1 MSETRAATTWVVIG
15 ASGFVGSR
23 IVADARSRG
32 ITVVELAAPR
42 LEAAPATAASA
53 RAVAAGTVDVVDEL
67 AAAFRG
73 VEVVVNAA
81 GLATP
86 DAEMSASLVGA
97 NAALPLVALAA
108 ARRSGAKRF
117 VHLSSAAVQGP
128 VPVLDESTRT
138 MPFSPYSQS
147 KAWGE
152 QLLVEARAEGAPGDA
167 TEIVVVRATSVQ
179 GPGRPTTERLRR
191 LAASP
196 LASVAS
202 PGTAPTPIT
211 SVDALADFV
220 VAVGVHQAPVPTIVL
235 QPWEGMTVSSVL
247 QAAGDRRPLRLPPA
261 LCRAAVVS
269 ALALSRLLGG
279 RFAGTIRRVEL
290 MWFGQDQADGWARQ
304 AGIAFPSRIEQVLRG
319 GLPAS
324 ESSVEKR

>member
-1 MSETRAATTWVVIG
+1 MSETRDATTWVVIG

-32 ITVVELAAPR
+32 ITIVELAAPR
-42 LEAAPATAASA
+42 LEAVPASVAAARTAA
-53 RAVAAGTVDVVDEL
+53 AGAVDVVDEL

-73 VEVVVNAA
+73 AGVVVNAA

-97 NAALPLVALAA
+97 NAVLPLVALAA

-128 VPVLDESTRT
+128 VLVLDESTRT

-152 QLLVEARAEGAPGDA
+152 QLLVEARAEGTPDDV
-167 TEIVVVRATSVQ
+167 TEVVVVRATSVQ
-179 GPGRPTTERLRR
+179 GPGRPTTDRLRR
-191 LAASP
+191 LATSP

-202 PGTAPTPIT
+202 PGDAPTPVT
-211 SVDALADFV
+211 SVAALAEFV
-220 VAVGVHQAPVPTIVL
+220 TAVGTFDGIVPAVVL
-235 QPWEGMTVSSVL
+235 QPWEGLTVSSVL
-247 QAAGDRRPLRLPPA
+247 EAAGGRPPRRLPRL
-261 LCRAAVVS
+261 LCRFVVASVRVVS
-269 ALALSRLLGG
+269 RLMGG
-279 RFAGTIRRVEL
+279 RLAGPIRRVEL
-290 MWFGQDQADGWARQ
+290 MWFGQGQTSGWAESV
-304 AGIAFPSRIEQVLRG
+304 GIRPTPAVADLLRG
-319 GLPAS
+319 GDA
-324 ESSVEKR
+324 

>member
-1 MSETRAATTWVVIG
+1 MSETRDATTWVVIG

-42 LEAAPATAASA
+42 LEAVPAAAASV
-53 RAVAAGTVDVVDEL
+53 RAAAAGAVDVVDEL

-97 NAALPLVALAA
+97 NAVLPLVALAA
-108 ARRSGAKRF
+108 ASRSGARRF

-138 MPFSPYSQS
+138 LPFSPYSQS

-152 QLLVEARAEGAPGDA
+152 QLLVEARAEGAPDDV
-167 TEIVVVRATSVQ
+167 TEVVVVRATSVQ
-179 GPGRPTTERLRR
+179 GPGRPTTDRLRR

-202 PGTAPTPIT
+202 PGDAPTPVT
-211 SVDALADFV
+211 SVAALAEFV
-220 VAVGVHQAPVPTIVL
+220 TAVGTFDGIVPAVVL
-235 QPWEGMTVSSVL
+235 QPWEGLTVSSVL
-247 QAAGDRRPLRLPPA
+247 EAAGGRSPRRLPRL
-261 LCRAAVVS
+261 LCRFVVGSARVVS
-269 ALALSRLLGG
+269 RLIGG
-279 RFAGTIRRVEL
+279 RLAGPIRRVEL
-290 MWFGQDQADGWARQ
+290 MWFGQGQTSGWAESV
-304 AGIAFPSRIEQVLRG
+304 GIRPTPAVADLLRG
-319 GLPAS
+319 GDA
-324 ESSVEKR
+324 

>member
-1 MSETRAATTWVVIG
+1 MSETRDATTWVVIG

-32 ITVVELAAPR
+32 ITIVELAAPR
-42 LEAAPATAASA
+42 LEAVPASVAAARTAA
-53 RAVAAGTVDVVDEL
+53 AGAVDVVDEL

-73 VEVVVNAA
+73 AGVVVNAA

-108 ARRSGAKRF
+108 ARRSGARRF

-138 MPFSPYSQS
+138 LPFSPYSQS

-152 QLLVEARAEGAPGDA
+152 QLLVEARAEGAPDDV
-167 TEIVVVRATSVQ
+167 TEVVVVRATSVQ
-179 GPGRPTTERLRR
+179 GPGRPTTDRLRR

-202 PGTAPTPIT
+202 PGDAPTPVT
-211 SVDALADFV
+211 SVAALAEFV
-220 VAVGVHQAPVPTIVL
+220 TAVGTFDGIVPAVVL
-235 QPWEGMTVSSVL
+235 QPWEGLTVSSVL
-247 QAAGDRRPLRLPPA
+247 EAVGGRSPRRLPRL
-261 LCRAAVVS
+261 LCRFVVGSARVVS
-269 ALALSRLLGG
+269 RLIGG
-279 RFAGTIRRVEL
+279 RLAGPIRRVEL
-290 MWFGQDQADGWARQ
+290 MWFGQGQTSGWAESV
-304 AGIAFPSRIEQVLRG
+304 GIRPTPAVADLLRG
-319 GLPAS
+319 GDA
-324 ESSVEKR
+324 

>member
-1 MSETRAATTWVVIG
+1 MSETRDATTWIVIG

-42 LEAAPATAASA
+42 LEAVPAAAASA
-53 RAVAAGTVDVVDEL
+53 RAAAAGAVDVVDEL

-108 ARRSGAKRF
+108 ARRSGARRF

-138 MPFSPYSQS
+138 LPFSPYSQS

-152 QLLVEARAEGAPGDA
+152 QLLVEARAEGAPDDV
-167 TEIVVVRATSVQ
+167 TEVVVVRATSVQ
-179 GPGRPTTERLRR
+179 GPGRPTTDRLRR

-202 PGTAPTPIT
+202 PGDAPTPVT
-211 SVDALADFV
+211 SVAALAEFV
-220 VAVGVHQAPVPTIVL
+220 TAVGTFDGIVPAVVL
-235 QPWEGMTVSSVL
+235 QPWEGLTVSSVL
-247 QAAGDRRPLRLPPA
+247 EAAGGRSPRRLPRL
-261 LCRAAVVS
+261 LCRFVVGSARVVS
-269 ALALSRLLGG
+269 RLIGG
-279 RFAGTIRRVEL
+279 RLAGPIRRVEL
-290 MWFGQDQADGWARQ
+290 MWFGQRQTSGWAESV
-304 AGIAFPSRIEQVLRG
+304 GIRPSPAVADLLRG
-319 GLPAS
+319 GDA
-324 ESSVEKR
+324 

>member
-1 MSETRAATTWVVIG
+1 MSETRDATTWVVIG
-15 ASGFVGSR
+15 ASGFVGSW

-42 LEAAPATAASA
+42 LEAVPAAAASA
-53 RAVAAGTVDVVDEL
+53 RAAAAGAVSVVDEL

-108 ARRSGAKRF
+108 ARRSGARRF

-138 MPFSPYSQS
+138 LPFSPYSQS

-152 QLLVEARAEGAPGDA
+152 QLLVEARAEGAPDDV
-167 TEIVVVRATSVQ
+167 TEVVVVRATSVQ
-179 GPGRPTTERLRR
+179 GPGRPTTDRLRR

-202 PGTAPTPIT
+202 PGDAPTPVT
-211 SVDALADFV
+211 SVAALAEFV
-220 VAVGVHQAPVPTIVL
+220 TAVGTFDGIVPAVVL
-235 QPWEGMTVSSVL
+235 QPWEGLTVSSVL
-247 QAAGDRRPLRLPPA
+247 EAAGGRSPRRLPRL
-261 LCRAAVVS
+261 LCRFVVGSARVVS
-269 ALALSRLLGG
+269 RLIGG
-279 RFAGTIRRVEL
+279 RLAGPIRRVEL
-290 MWFGQDQADGWARQ
+290 MWFGQGQTSGWAESV
-304 AGIAFPSRIEQVLRG
+304 GIRPTPAVADLLRG
-319 GLPAS
+319 GDA
-324 ESSVEKR
+324 

>member
-1 MSETRAATTWVVIG
+1 MSETRDATTWVVIG

-32 ITVVELAAPR
+32 ITIVELAAPR
-42 LEAAPATAASA
+42 LEAVPASVAAARTAA
-53 RAVAAGTVDVVDEL
+53 AGAVDVVDEL

-73 VEVVVNAA
+73 AGVVVNAA

-108 ARRSGAKRF
+108 ARRSGARRF

-138 MPFSPYSQS
+138 LPFSPYSQS

-152 QLLVEARAEGAPGDA
+152 QLLVEARAEGAPDDV
-167 TEIVVVRATSVQ
+167 TEVVVVRATSVQ
-179 GPGRPTTERLRR
+179 GPGRPTTDRLRR

-202 PGTAPTPIT
+202 PGDAPTPVT
-211 SVDALADFV
+211 SVAALAEFV
-220 VAVGVHQAPVPTIVL
+220 TAVGTFDGIVPAVVL
-235 QPWEGMTVSSVL
+235 QPWEGLTVSSVL
-247 QAAGDRRPLRLPPA
+247 EAAGGRSPRRLPRL
-261 LCRAAVVS
+261 LCRFVVGSARVVS
-269 ALALSRLLGG
+269 RLIGG
-279 RFAGTIRRVEL
+279 RLAGPIRRVEL
-290 MWFGQDQADGWARQ
+290 MWFGQGQTSGWAESV
-304 AGIAFPSRIEQVLRG
+304 GIRPTPAVADLLRG
-319 GLPAS
+319 GDA
-324 ESSVEKR
+324 

>member
-1 MSETRAATTWVVIG
+1 MSETRDATTWVVIG

-32 ITVVELAAPR
+32 ITIVELAAPR
-42 LEAAPATAASA
+42 LEAVPASVAAARTAA
-53 RAVAAGTVDVVDEL
+53 AGAVDVVDEL

-97 NAALPLVALAA
+97 NAVLPLVALAA

-128 VPVLDESTRT
+128 VLVLDESTRT

-152 QLLVEARAEGAPGDA
+152 QLLVEARAEGAPVDV
-167 TEIVVVRATSVQ
+167 TEVVVVRATSVQ
-179 GPGRPTTERLRR
+179 GPGRPTTDRLRR
-191 LAASP
+191 LASSP

-202 PGTAPTPIT
+202 PGDAPTPVT
-211 SVDALADFV
+211 SVAALAEFV
-220 VAVGVHQAPVPTIVL
+220 TAVGTFDGIVPAVVL
-235 QPWEGMTVSSVL
+235 QPWEGLTVSSVL
-247 QAAGDRRPLRLPPA
+247 EAAGGRSPRRLPRL
-261 LCRAAVVS
+261 LCRFVVGSARVVS
-269 ALALSRLLGG
+269 RLIGG
-279 RFAGTIRRVEL
+279 RLAGPIRRVEL
-290 MWFGQDQADGWARQ
+290 MWFGQGQTSGWAESV
-304 AGIAFPSRIEQVLRG
+304 GIRPTPAVADLLRG
-319 GLPAS
+319 GDA
-324 ESSVEKR
+324 

>member
-1 MSETRAATTWVVIG
+1 MSETRDATTWVVIG

-32 ITVVELAAPR
+32 ITIVELAAPR
-42 LEAAPATAASA
+42 LEAVPASVAAARTAA
-53 RAVAAGTVDVVDEL
+53 AGAVDVVDEL

-73 VEVVVNAA
+73 AGVVVNAA

-97 NAALPLVALAA
+97 NAVLPLVALAA

-128 VPVLDESTRT
+128 VLVLDESTRT

-152 QLLVEARAEGAPGDA
+152 QLLVEARAEGAPVDV
-167 TEIVVVRATSVQ
+167 TEVVVVRATSVQ
-179 GPGRPTTERLRR
+179 GPGRPTTDRLRR
-191 LAASP
+191 LASSP

-202 PGTAPTPIT
+202 PGDAPTPVT
-211 SVDALADFV
+211 SVAALAEFV
-220 VAVGVHQAPVPTIVL
+220 TAVGTFDGIVPAVVL
-235 QPWEGMTVSSVL
+235 QPWEGLTVSSVL
-247 QAAGDRRPLRLPPA
+247 EAAGGRSPRRLPRL
-261 LCRAAVVS
+261 LCRFVVGSARVVS
-269 ALALSRLLGG
+269 RLIGG
-279 RFAGTIRRVEL
+279 RLAGPIRRVEL
-290 MWFGQDQADGWARQ
+290 MWFGQGQTSGWAESV
-304 AGIAFPSRIEQVLRG
+304 GIRPTPAVADLLRG
-319 GLPAS
+319 GDA
-324 ESSVEKR
+324 

>member
-1 MSETRAATTWVVIG
+1 MSETRDATTWVVIG

-42 LEAAPATAASA
+42 LEAVPAAAASV
-53 RAVAAGTVDVVDEL
+53 RAAAAGAVDVVDEL

-97 NAALPLVALAA
+97 NAVLPLVALAA
-108 ARRSGAKRF
+108 ARRSGARRF

-138 MPFSPYSQS
+138 LPFSPYSQS

-152 QLLVEARAEGAPGDA
+152 QLLVEARAEGAPDDV
-167 TEIVVVRATSVQ
+167 TEVVVVRATSVQ
-179 GPGRPTTERLRR
+179 GPGRPTTDRLRR

-202 PGTAPTPIT
+202 PGDAPTPVT
-211 SVDALADFV
+211 SVAALAEFV
-220 VAVGVHQAPVPTIVL
+220 TAVGTFDGIVPAVVL
-235 QPWEGMTVSSVL
+235 QPWEGLTVSSVL
-247 QAAGDRRPLRLPPA
+247 EAAGGRSPRRLPRL
-261 LCRAAVVS
+261 LCRFVVGSARVVS
-269 ALALSRLLGG
+269 RLIGG
-279 RFAGTIRRVEL
+279 RLAGPIRRVEL
-290 MWFGQDQADGWARQ
+290 MWFGQGQTSGWAESV
-304 AGIAFPSRIEQVLRG
+304 GIRPTPAVADLLRG
-319 GLPAS
+319 GDA
-324 ESSVEKR
+324 

>member
-1 MSETRAATTWVVIG
+1 MSETRDATTWVVIG

-32 ITVVELAAPR
+32 ITIVELAAPR
-42 LEAAPATAASA
+42 LEAVPASVAAARTAA
-53 RAVAAGTVDVVDEL
+53 AGAVDVVDEL

-73 VEVVVNAA
+73 AGVVVNAA

-108 ARRSGAKRF
+108 ARRSGARRF

-138 MPFSPYSQS
+138 LPFSPYSQS

-152 QLLVEARAEGAPGDA
+152 QLLVEARAEGAPDDV
-167 TEIVVVRATSVQ
+167 TEVVVVRATSVQ
-179 GPGRPTTERLRR
+179 GPGRPTTDRLRR
-191 LAASP
+191 IAASP

-202 PGTAPTPIT
+202 PGDAPTPVT
-211 SVDALADFV
+211 SVAALAEFV
-220 VAVGVHQAPVPTIVL
+220 TAVGTFEGIVPAVVL
-235 QPWEGMTVSSVL
+235 QPWEGLTVSSVL
-247 QAAGDRRPLRLPPA
+247 EAAGGRSPRRLPRL
-261 LCRAAVVS
+261 LCRFVVGSARVVS
-269 ALALSRLLGG
+269 RLIGG
-279 RFAGTIRRVEL
+279 RLAGPIRRVEL
-290 MWFGQDQADGWARQ
+290 MWFGQGQTSGWAESV
-304 AGIAFPSRIEQVLRG
+304 GIRPTPAVADLLRG
-319 GLPAS
+319 GDA
-324 ESSVEKR
+324 